1 MQALAGSSFSAPRTR
16 SVLRMFEAGPEGFV
30 GGMSAGNYM
39 SITGAPSA
47 TATRDLADLVE
58 LGVLGR
64 TGERKA
70 TRYYLITPAPKWD
83 GLPP

>member
-1 MQALAGSSFSAPRTR
+1 VRDQLNTR
-16 SVLRMFEAGPEGFV
+16 QEKAVLRMFEAGPEGFV

-58 LGVLGR
+58 RGVLRR

-70 TRYYLITPAPKWD
+70 TRYYLIAPALEGD
-83 GLPP
+83 RHSHD